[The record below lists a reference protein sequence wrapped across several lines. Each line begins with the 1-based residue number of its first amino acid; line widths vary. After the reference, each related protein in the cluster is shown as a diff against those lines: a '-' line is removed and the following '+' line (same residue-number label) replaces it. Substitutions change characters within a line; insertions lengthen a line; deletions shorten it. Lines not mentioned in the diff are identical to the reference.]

1 MSDSNPAERPRET
14 TSERFNNWITS
25 VAFVLAGVW
34 GVYTFWHSE
43 IEEPRM
49 APVNVTTVLE
59 LRPGDAAENG
69 LIPVEV
75 TMTANNPGARKV
87 YILPNYWVAYGV
99 RVDAADNSDWAAGL
113 PKTLND
119 RGDARDA
126 RFYSTSGTQLVAGG
140 PAFTDNVLQPDERI
154 SRSFV
159 FYVPRDRFDLLR
171 VRTIIPNSDEENV
184 LDVRFAFEDRLTTSY
199 FAIGGEAERE
209 ISAEEAFDTYGMQQS
224 VAERQLPLPRRVRPA
239 E

>member
-1 MSDSNPAERPRET
+1 MDEPKEAERPRET

-25 VAFVLAGVW
+25 IAFVLAGVW
-34 GVYTFWHSE
+34 GVYTFWHNE

-59 LRPGDAAENG
+59 LRQGDAAENG

-87 YILPNYWVAYGV
+87 YVLPNYWVAYGL
-99 RVDAADNSDWAAGL
+99 RIDAVDNPNWAASL
-113 PKTLND
+113 PETLNA
-119 RGDARDA
+119 RGDVRGAR
-126 RFYSTSGTQLVAGG
+126 YYGSSGTQLVAGG
-140 PAFTDNVLQPDERI
+140 PAFTDTVLQPDEQI

-171 VRTIIPNSDEENV
+171 VRTIIPNSDEEDV
-184 LDVRFAFEDRLTTSY
+184 LDVRFAFDDRLTTSY
-199 FAIGGEAERE
+199 FATGGDAERE

-224 VAERQLPLPRRVRPA
+224 VAERQLPLPRRLRPT